1 MLSMAMKIPAI
12 FSSVECIK
20 ASVKKIAFGDNLLR
34 FSVVRKVFYTFLH
47 HKKSSNVLFVE
58 PGDSKALKKKLLR
71 LMDDSSFRF
80 KIAENGFQIAIKKFN
95 ATRMVK
101 EYEDT
106 YQRIMRKYNQ
116 N

>member
-1 MLSMAMKIPAI
+1 MISMAMKIPAI

-20 ASVKKIAFGDNLLR
+20 ASV
-34 FSVVRKVFYTFLH
+34 
-47 HKKSSNVLFVE
+47 KKSSNVLFVE

-71 LMDDSSFRF
+71 LIDDSSLRF